1 MKGTPMDPRDQLA
14 VIIPTLTAIVDR
26 IEPAD
31 LDSPTPCASFTV
43 QGVLDHMIGLAAT
56 FVPAF
61 RGETE
66 IEESTSDTTEGEVP
80 TAAFHRGM
88 AGLLDA
94 VNTPGAMERTISAPF
109 GDVPGSVFAR
119 FVAFDGLIHGYDLAS
134 STAQSY
140 DLPHDLVAAVDS
152 FAREA
157 LSPDM
162 RDGDTFAL
170 ETTAPAEANL
180 LEKLVAFSGRT
191 L

>member
-1 MKGTPMDPRDQLA
+1 MDPREQLA

-31 LDSPTPCASFTV
+31 LDSPTPCANFTV

-61 RGETE
+61 CGTAEAE
-66 IEESTSDTTEGEVP
+66 ASTTDTTEGDVP
-80 TAAFHRGM
+80 RAAFHLGM
-88 AGLLDA
+88 ANLLGA
-94 VNTPGAMERTISAPF
+94 VNSPGAMERTISAPF
-109 GDVPGSVFAR
+109 GEVPGSVFAR
-119 FVAFDGLIHGYDLAS
+119 FVAFDGLIHSYDLAS
-134 STAQSY
+134 STGQAY
-140 DLPHDLVAAVDS
+140 DPPHDLVASVDS

-157 LSPDM
+157 LVPDM

-170 ETTAPAEANL
+170 ETTAPSGADL
-180 LEKLVAFSGRT
+180 LQKLVAFSGRT

>member
-1 MKGTPMDPRDQLA
+1 MDPRDQLA
-14 VIIPTLTAIVDR
+14 VIIPALTAIVDR

-31 LDSPTPCASFTV
+31 LDSPTPCADFTV

-61 RGETE
+61 RGEAE
-66 IEESTSDTTEGEVP
+66 IEASTSVTAEGEVP
-80 TAAFHRGM
+80 KAAFHRGM
-88 AGLLDA
+88 AGLLEA
-94 VNTPGAMERTISAPF
+94 VNSPGAMERTVSAPF

-134 STAQSY
+134 STAQAY
-140 DLPHDLVAAVDS
+140 DLPHDLVAPVDS

-157 LSPDM
+157 LSPEM

-170 ETTAPAEANL
+170 ETTAPAGANV

>member
-1 MKGTPMDPRDQLA
+1 MDPRDQLA

-31 LDSPTPCASFTV
+31 LENPTPCATFTV

-61 RGETE
+61 RGEAD
-66 IEESTSDTTEGEVP
+66 IEASTSDTTEGGVP
-80 TAAFHRGM
+80 TVAFRRGM

-94 VNTPGAMERTISAPF
+94 VNSPGAMDRTVSAPF

-134 STAQSY
+134 STAQPY
-140 DLPHDLVAAVDS
+140 DVPHDLVVSVDS

-170 ETTAPAEANL
+170 ETTAPAGANL

>member
-1 MKGTPMDPRDQLA
+1 MDPRDQLA
-14 VIIPTLTAIVDR
+14 VIIPTLTAIVDG

-31 LDSPTPCASFTV
+31 LGGPTPCANFTV
-43 QGVLDHMIGLAAT
+43 QGVLDHMIGLSAT

-61 RGETE
+61 SGAGEAE
-66 IEESTSDTTEGEVP
+66 APTSDIAEGDVP
-80 TAAFHRGM
+80 KAAFHRAM
-88 AGLLDA
+88 ANLLEA

-109 GDVPGSVFAR
+109 GEVPGSVFAR

-140 DLPHDLVAAVDS
+140 DLPDDLVASVDS

-157 LSPDM
+157 LVPDM

-170 ETTAPAEANL
+170 ETTAPSGANP

>member
-1 MKGTPMDPRDQLA
+1 MDPRDQLA
-14 VIIPTLTAIVDR
+14 VIIPALNAIVDR

-31 LDSPTPCASFTV
+31 LEGPTPCANFTV
-43 QGVLDHMIGLAAT
+43 QGVLDHMIGLSAT

-61 RGETE
+61 RGADDAAAAA
-66 IEESTSDTTEGEVP
+66 SMSDTADGEVP
-80 TAAFHRGM
+80 AAAFHRGM

-94 VNTPGAMERTISAPF
+94 VNSPGAMERIVSAPF

-134 STAQSY
+134 STAQAY
-140 DLPHDLVAAVDS
+140 DLPHDLVASVDS
-152 FAREA
+152 FARDA

-170 ETTAPAEANL
+170 ETTPPAGANL

>member
-1 MKGTPMDPRDQLA
+1 MEPREQLA
-14 VIIPTLTAIVDR
+14 VIIPTLTAIVDG

-31 LDSPTPCASFTV
+31 LDSPTPCANFTV

-61 RGETE
+61 RGADEAE
-66 IEESTSDTTEGEVP
+66 VSRSDTTEGDVP
-80 TAAFHRGM
+80 KAAFHRGM
-88 AGLLDA
+88 TGLLDA
-94 VNTPGAMERTISAPF
+94 VNSPGAMERTISAPF

-140 DLPHDLVAAVDS
+140 DLPPDLVTSVDS

-170 ETTAPAEANL
+170 ETTAPSGANP

>member
-1 MKGTPMDPRDQLA
+1 MDPREQLA

-31 LDSPTPCASFTV
+31 LDSPTPCANFTV

-56 FVPAF
+56 FAPAF
-61 RGETE
+61 CGTAEAEASMSNTA
-66 IEESTSDTTEGEVP
+66 EGDVP
-80 TAAFHRGM
+80 TAAFRLGV
-88 AGLLDA
+88 ANLCEA
-94 VNTPGAMERTISAPF
+94 VNSPGAMERTISAPF
-109 GDVPGSVFAR
+109 GDVPGSIFAR
-119 FVAFDGLIHGYDLAS
+119 FVAFDGLIHGYDLAA
-134 STAQSY
+134 STAQAY
-140 DLPHDLVAAVDS
+140 DPPHDLVASVDS

-157 LSPDM
+157 LAPDM

-170 ETTAPAEANL
+170 ERTAPAGANL

>member
-1 MKGTPMDPRDQLA
+1 MDPRDQLA
-14 VIIPTLTAIVDR
+14 VIIPTLSTIADR

-31 LDSPTPCASFTV
+31 LDRPTPCAKFTV
-43 QGVLDHMIGLAAT
+43 QGVLDHMIGLSAT

-61 RGETE
+61 RGEVA
-66 IEESTSDTTEGEVP
+66 IEVPPSDSTEGEVP
-80 TAAFHRGM
+80 TAAFHQGM
-88 AGLLDA
+88 IGLLDA
-94 VNTPGAMERTISAPF
+94 VNSPGAMERTVSAPF

-134 STAQSY
+134 STAQAY
-140 DLPHDLVAAVDS
+140 ELPHELVAAVDS

-170 ETTAPAEANL
+170 ETNAPAEASL